1 MYKEN
6 YNVNV
11 ENLLVI
17 PTDVMELERLS
28 SSASQAVFPR
38 IHRPNIFNLPPLSLQ
53 LAISIQPFLHL
64 MSPDYVKSVAV
75 LLF

>member
-17 PTDVMELERLS
+17 PTDVMEFERLS
-28 SSASQAVFPR
+28 SSSSQAVFSR
-38 IHRPNIFNLPPLSLQ
+38 IHRLHIFNLPPLSL
-53 LAISIQPFLHL
+53 
-64 MSPDYVKSVAV
+64 
-75 LLF
+75 